1 VLKTSNLGTL
11 IDKKHKKR
19 SVSTS
24 DMTILHLAFHE
35 LSVIFSQISEKYF
48 RAENKFRRRHMFRKM
63 SKECV
68 NIRECEDQKC
78 LHVFIRL
85 FRFYIKSFSGIWL
98 SCVKTRD
105 Y

>member
-1 VLKTSNLGTL
+1 
-11 IDKKHKKR
+11 
-19 SVSTS
+19 
-24 DMTILHLAFHE
+24 
-35 LSVIFSQISEKYF
+35 
-48 RAENKFRRRHMFRKM
+48 MFRKM

-68 NIRECEDQKC
+68 NMCEDQKC

-85 FRFYIKSFSGIWL
+85 FGFYIKLFSVIWL